1 MTRLATTDTPPRT
14 SYLGVGILKPCVSFV
29 FRMCSWYF
37 RGIMDY
43 RKVSLLMV
51 VLVHVVSMFVCAFV

>member
-14 SYLGVGILKPCVSFV
+14 SYLGVGILNCVSFV

-37 RGIMDY
+37 IGIMDY
-43 RKVSLLMV
+43 RKGPLLMV
-51 VLVHVVSMFVCAFV
+51 ILVYVVSVFVCVFV